1 MLYLPSTHTHTNTRA
16 HTHVQTDTHT
26 HVIMQTDIRGH
37 EEARRPSGERSSC
50 GPSERHPQLAVSGH
64 RLMQPLMI
72 RHRLGWGWGWGTRT
86 FRLCFKWS
94 SLLVD
99 VTHTHTHC
107 HTHTLSL
114 CHTHTHSFIH
124 THSHKRAPVLFFFVV
139 HWCVQF
145 TLSPRKL
152 SLSLVENQVL
162 QCQPVHRIICYK
174 LVILSVSYFF
184 DPPKNI
190 VLLYVGML

>member
-1 MLYLPSTHTHTNTRA
+1 MVSVDIKLNVCFTYLAHTHTNTRA

-64 RLMQPLMI
+64 RLMQPFMI

-114 CHTHTHSFIH
+114 CHTHTLIH
-124 THSHKRAPVLFFFVV
+124 TSARLFFSFLFR
-139 HWCVQF
+139 C
-145 TLSPRKL
+145 
-152 SLSLVENQVL
+152 SLVRAVY
-162 QCQPVHRIICYK
+162 IITK
-174 LVILSVSYFF
+174 KALSVSRRKSSVTMSAC
-184 DPPKNI
+184 PP
-190 VLLYVGML
+190 YHML